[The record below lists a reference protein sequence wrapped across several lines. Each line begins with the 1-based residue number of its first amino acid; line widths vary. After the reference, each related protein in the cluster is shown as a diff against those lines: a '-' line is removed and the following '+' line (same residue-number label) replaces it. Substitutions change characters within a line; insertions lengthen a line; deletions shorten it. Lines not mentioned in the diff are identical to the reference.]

1 MKKIILIGAILASTI
16 GFSQDKSTT
25 TTTTTTTTVSTPKK
39 ATKYFGKNEIKI
51 NALYFVLGAAELQY
65 ERILNDESSVGARTL
80 FIIDDEVFIDK
91 PFYLDGYYRFFFGE
105 KPAAGFFVE
114 GFANYT
120 SIKGNYPSD
129 NNFNGYNSDFRTK
142 RNGAGLGIQV
152 GGKFITRNGIIFE
165 LNGGVGRFITT
176 SSPNLNKVFG
186 RFAITAGYRF

>member
-65 ERILNDESSVGARTL
+65 ERILNDESSAGART
-80 FIIDDEVFIDK
+80 FIAFTNDEAFETQR
-91 PFYLDGYYRFFFGE
+91 FYLDGYYRFFFGE
-105 KPAAGFFVE
+105 KPAAGFFIE
-114 GFANYT
+114 GLASYNTYKDISYNFSSQLGSST
-120 SIKGNYPSD
+120 TIKD
-129 NNFNGYNSDFRTK
+129 INGF
-142 RNGAGLGIQV
+142 GLGIQV

-165 LNGGVGRFITT
+165 INGGVGRNII
-176 SSPNLNKVFG
+176 SSYENVDRIFG
-186 RFAITAGYRF
+186 RFAITTGYRF